1 MGVFKAAIASFII
14 LMGVLMIG
22 VGVFSEMFINFPH
35 DETGVALWTITL
47 LLGCVLG
54 AASIELGIKLLN
66 KEI

>member
-1 MGVFKAAIASFII
+1 MGVFKVAIASFII

-22 VGVFSEMFINFPH
+22 VGVFSEMFINWSH
-35 DETGVALWTITL
+35 DEAGVTLWTMTL

-54 AASIELGIKLLN
+54 AASIEFGIKLLN